1 MIKYLNLLVEY
12 ICKECDL
19 KFTTKDGMDLHKSVF
34 HKKESKPKKAKKLV
48 ATDYG
53 YPDKTGRY
61 LIQFYPDGK
70 SKSLKEVQLTAG
82 EPTDCIYSLGVFLQI
97 YLKAKKIQPN
107 DQLAPLLLHEGE
119 VQTY

>member
-61 LIQFYPDGK
+61 FGNDPRKKYYPWYKKNSIFIKVLFIFFKLRRVVLLIFRNEWK
-70 SKSLKEVQLTAG
+70 LIISALKRSLFK
-82 EPTDCIYSLGVFLQI
+82 
-97 YLKAKKIQPN
+97 
-107 DQLAPLLLHEGE
+107 
-119 VQTY
+119 